1 MAKRAFRNSSLVS
14 TSSCSNSNVLIS
26 ILICFLIVCTIK
38 KKKGK
43 KTALK
48 YKFLWKYLFLFDL
61 LFQQFFAGVSRIM
74 CIKRAFQSA
83 FPRVYLNLTLQS
95 IISLWVGY
103 LREGKKYQWHNAMKQ
118 ILIGKPKWMRK
129 TNFES
134 SERKVFPFCLC
145 KF

>member
-26 ILICFLIVCTIK
+26 ILICFLIVCTI

-103 LREGKKYQWHNAMKQ
+103 LREAKKYQWHNAMKQ